1 MRFKVSGIGWML
13 WAGLA
18 FTLMNIGVK
27 MVKHLPIGEI
37 IIARAGVQMLISFWI
52 AQRLKLNVFNKHS
65 KWLVMRGVFGTIGLF
80 CFYYTLQVL
89 PLGNAI
95 VVHSLSPILTTILA
109 MVFFK
114 EKVFTIQWLW
124 FSLIFIGVYIVNGSV
139 MDANIIGLI
148 VGFLGALFSAAAYN
162 SIKKLKGL
170 VHPQLVVFYFPWV
183 AIPLVSIYTLI
194 AGETWVWP
202 LNYEWFWLLSI
213 GFATHLGQ
221 TFLTAAYQ
229 ADDASRISPMSYL
242 GIIWGAISGM
252 LLFDETYAIAQY
264 LGAGVIF
271 IGILLNI
278 RTKAY
283 YAKRKG

>member
-1 MRFKVSGIGWML
+1 ML

-27 MVKHLPIGEI
+27 KVNHLPLGEI
-37 IIARAGVQMLISFWI
+37 IIARAGVQMLISLWM
-52 AQRLKLNVFNKHS
+52 AKRLKLKIFNPHS

-95 VVHSLSPILTTILA
+95 VIHSLSPILTTIVA
-109 MVFFK
+109 MIFFK
-114 EKVFTIQWLW
+114 EKVFNIQWLW
-124 FSLIFIGVYIVNGSV
+124 FSLIFIGVYIVNGAAL
-139 MDANIIGLI
+139 DANVIGLI
-148 VGFLGALFSAAAYN
+148 VGFFGALFSAAAYN

-170 VHPQLVVFYFPWV
+170 VHPQLVVFYFPLV
-183 AIPLVSIYTLI
+183 AIPLMILYALLT
-194 AGETWVWP
+194 GEVWVLP
-202 LNYEWFWLLSI
+202 QGEEWIWLLSI

-221 TFLTAAYQ
+221 TFLTFAYQ

-242 GIIWGAISGM
+242 GIIWGAISGL
-252 LLFDETYAIAQY
+252 LLFDETYVLAQY
-264 LGAGVIF
+264 LGAGLIF
-271 IGILLNI
+271 IGIILNI

-283 YAKRKG
+283 YAKRRIKKESLKQ

>member
-1 MRFKVSGIGWML
+1 MKFKVSGIGWML

-37 IIARAGVQMLISFWI
+37 IIARAGVQMLISFWV
-52 AQRLKLNVFNKHS
+52 AKRLRLKVFNKHS
-65 KWLVMRGVFGTIGLF
+65 HLLVMRGVFGTIGLF

-89 PLGNAI
+89 PLGNAV

-109 MVFFK
+109 MIFFK

-124 FSLIFIGVYIVNGSV
+124 FSLIFLGVVIVNGTDFSG
-139 MDANIIGLI
+139 NLTGLI
-148 VGFLGALFSAAAYN
+148 VGFFGALFSAAAYN
-162 SIKKLKGL
+162 SIKRLKGL
-170 VHPQLVVFYFPWV
+170 VHPQLVVFYFPLV
-183 AIPLVSIYTLI
+183 AIPLVGIYSLVV
-194 AGETWVWP
+194 GESWILP
-202 LNYEWFWLLSI
+202 IKSEWFWLLSI

-221 TFLTAAYQ
+221 TFLTSAYQ

-252 LLFDETYAIAQY
+252 LLFDETYILAQY

-271 IGILLNI
+271 IGIVLNI
-278 RTKAY
+278 RTKAF